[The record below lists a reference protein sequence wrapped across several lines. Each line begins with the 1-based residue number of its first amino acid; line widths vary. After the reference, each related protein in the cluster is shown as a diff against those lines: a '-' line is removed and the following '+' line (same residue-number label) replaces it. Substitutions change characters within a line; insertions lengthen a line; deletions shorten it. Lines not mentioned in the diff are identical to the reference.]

1 MNKKKILAV
10 VLTVVLALSLVFA
23 FAACTDDEKT
33 PAAQEGTFKVVLMPK
48 EGEAQVYTI
57 DIALLEGQ
65 LNGEAAIMQLVGN
78 HGVSVS
84 WEESS
89 YGKYLTSIGCVQPTE
104 ANEYVRLFTSVE
116 KDKGVDAYAATIEY
130 EGASLTSSGVG
141 ISQMSVEEN
150 CIILIRVDSY

>member
-57 DIALLEGQ
+57 DIALL
-65 LNGEAAIMQLVGN
+65 
-78 HGVSVS
+78 
-84 WEESS
+84 
-89 YGKYLTSIGCVQPTE
+89 
-104 ANEYVRLFTSVE
+104 
-116 KDKGVDAYAATIEY
+116 
-130 EGASLTSSGVG
+130 
-141 ISQMSVEEN
+141 
-150 CIILIRVDSY
+150 